1 MPVTTMTTKKTSSRL
16 IGTNV
21 VQARQRMRG
30 RMASKRGLKDEVSK
44 EKLGNYRLREVKK
57 GGKKQFLLIKKREN
71 CQPAVEEIFTEWKS
85 NLENKK
91 SHPNRQ
97 PRVRKMSHRAQRKA
111 QLREAE
117 LAAST
122 IPVSN
127 QPLLYS
133 DVLKKNLNLS
143 GITPM
148 EDIFEAWRDYLQE
161 LDDLLN
167 EDLSVPTS
175 PEPIS
180 MNPIE
185 SAVVK
190 IKNSVV
196 EMKRQKEQRARNR
209 LEQVNWVF
217 NSKTFLLYSH
227 WFIYQNCIF
236 LASPT

>member
-1 MPVTTMTTKKTSSRL
+1 
-16 IGTNV
+16 
-21 VQARQRMRG
+21 
-30 RMASKRGLKDEVSK
+30 
-44 EKLGNYRLREVKK
+44 
-57 GGKKQFLLIKKREN
+57 
-71 CQPAVEEIFTEWKS
+71 
-85 NLENKK
+85 
-91 SHPNRQ
+91 
-97 PRVRKMSHRAQRKA
+97 
-111 QLREAE
+111 
-117 LAAST
+117 
-122 IPVSN
+122 
-127 QPLLYS
+127 
-133 DVLKKNLNLS
+133 
-143 GITPM
+143 M